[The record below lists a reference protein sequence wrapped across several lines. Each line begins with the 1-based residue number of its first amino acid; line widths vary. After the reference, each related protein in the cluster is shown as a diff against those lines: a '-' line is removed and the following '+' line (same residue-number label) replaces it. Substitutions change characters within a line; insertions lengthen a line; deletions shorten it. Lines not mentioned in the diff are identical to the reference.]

1 MDFQKKLEELR
12 ALPGG
17 AKKVVF
23 WSILIVL
30 SSVLI
35 LLWYWHS
42 ARVLKNFD
50 SGIFIKKLNV
60 PASTGIDMD
69 AIGGTQDDT
78 TDQLQEKINDSFGTT
93 SAGGLEGP
101 GSSSGT
107 TSTN

>member
-1 MDFQKKLEELR
+1 MNFQKKLEELR

-17 AKKVVF
+17 VKKAVF

-69 AIGGTQDDT
+69 GIGGDMSN
-78 TDQLQEKINDSFGTT
+78 QLQEKIDDSFGTT

>member
-17 AKKVVF
+17 AKKAIF
-23 WSILIVL
+23 WSILIVFG
-30 SSVLI
+30 SVLI

-50 SGIFIKKLNV
+50 SGIFIKKLNM
-60 PASTGIDMD
+60 PTSAGIDMD
-69 AIGGTQDDT
+69 GTGGARDNMS
-78 TDQLQEKINDSFGTT
+78 DQLQEKINDSFGTT
-93 SAGGLEGP
+93 SVGGLEGP

-107 TSTN
+107 TSKN